1 MIFGKG
7 RVILIAA
14 GFVQRARHSSS
25 YTSEIRFK
33 NNSGKMYVLKSA
45 ASTGPRRMLAASQ
58 RWLSRFPRST
68 TADVFKQALH
78 CRDGPAQCS

>member
-1 MIFGKG
+1 
-7 RVILIAA
+7 
-14 GFVQRARHSSS
+14 
-25 YTSEIRFK
+25 
-33 NNSGKMYVLKSA
+33 MYVLKSA

-78 CRDGPAQCS
+78 CRDGPAQCSSSEDKNQTNEKSRGPWKKGPRPHLTFRTAVLQ